1 MQRNKHDV
9 EQALTNKGFE
19 RDESHHHLF
28 FYRTLRGQLT
38 AIRTRTSHSG
48 KTLDD
53 YLLRQMAKQCRL
65 DRPDFI
71 RLVDCPLTR
80 EGYEKQLATAPG
92 NQNPSMAG
100 R

>member
-28 FYRTLRGQLT
+28 FYRTPRGQLT

-48 KTLDD
+48 KTLD
-53 YLLRQMAKQCRL
+53 
-65 DRPDFI
+65 
-71 RLVDCPLTR
+71 
-80 EGYEKQLATAPG
+80 E
-92 NQNPSMAG
+92 
-100 R
+100 